1 MNPAPP
7 QGPALPPAPAVSPAP
22 GVPQGPGVFPP
33 FPAPPVEGKG
43 KRIGWGIG
51 IAAVIAVL
59 VCGGGLAAVIGIGIS
74 ASGSVQERA
83 EAAVG
88 DYLDAVK
95 AKKYDEAYGLLCD
108 QAQEDESPAEFRTR
122 VAAEEAIT
130 GYKFGDLNFVTYS
143 LPVDVT
149 YTGGDSTEL
158 EAYLRQDSSTGGF
171 ELCSLEE

>member
-7 QGPALPPAPAVSPAP
+7 QDPGVSPSPAVPP
-22 GVPQGPGVFPP
+22 GPGVYPP

-51 IAAVIAVL
+51 IAAGVAVL

-95 AKKYDEAYGLLCD
+95 DKKYDEAYGLLCD

-122 VAAEEAIT
+122 IAGEETIT
-130 GYKFGDLNFVTYS
+130 GYTFGDLNFVTNS

-158 EAYLRQDSSTGGF
+158 EAYLRQDSSTGEF
-171 ELCSLEE
+171 ELCSLGE